1 MQTLIDYNVDA
12 IKIASSD
19 LTNHE
24 LLINAAKSNIPIIC
38 STGMS
43 SENEIISSVKLLK
56 NEGASYAMLHCN
68 STYPA
73 PFKDINLQYLKR
85 LSEISSTIVGYSGHE
100 RGISIPIAAVALG
113 ARIIEKHITINK
125 NMEGND
131 HKVSILPDEF
141 AEMVKNIRNVEES
154 LGDKKIKKISQGELI
169 NREVLSKSLFI
180 NRNLNKGELIKPD
193 YIYISSPGKGL
204 PPYYKKDLIGKTAN
218 RDFNVNDNFFLSD
231 LEEKHIYKP
240 LKYNFKLKWGYPV
253 RFHDINKLYN
263 MAKPDILEIH
273 LSFKDLDID
282 ISKVLEEYYNSKLIV
297 HSPEQF
303 DNDLILDLCSLDYK
317 KEKLQ

>member
-1 MQTLIDYNVDA
+1 M
-12 IKIASSD
+12 
-19 LTNHE
+19 
-24 LLINAAKSNIPIIC
+24 
-38 STGMS
+38 
-43 SENEIISSVKLLK
+43 
-56 NEGASYAMLHCN
+56 
-68 STYPA
+68 
-73 PFKDINLQYLKR
+73 
-85 LSEISSTIVGYSGHE
+85 
-100 RGISIPIAAVALG
+100 
-113 ARIIEKHITINK
+113 
-125 NMEGND
+125 
-131 HKVSILPDEF
+131 
-141 AEMVKNIRNVEES
+141 
-154 LGDKKIKKISQGELI
+154 
-169 NREVLSKSLFI
+169 
-180 NRNLNKGELIKPD
+180 
-193 YIYISSPGKGL
+193 